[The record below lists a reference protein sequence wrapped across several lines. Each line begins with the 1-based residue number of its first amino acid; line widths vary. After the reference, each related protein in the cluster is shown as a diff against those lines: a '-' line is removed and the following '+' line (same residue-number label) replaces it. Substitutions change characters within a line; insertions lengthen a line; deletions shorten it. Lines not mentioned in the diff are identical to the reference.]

1 MSVVLALA
9 LPVPAAGFVP
19 NVILL
24 WALST
29 TRDTGEIYR
38 PLGLFL
44 TVLIIA
50 IYAFVVYRVIRFL
63 KRIWRSK
70 AG

>member
-9 LPVPAAGFVP
+9 LPVPAGGFVP
-19 NVILL
+19 IGTLL
-24 WALST
+24 WAFST

-38 PLGLFL
+38 PFGLFVVVL
-44 TVLIIA
+44 TIA

-63 KRIWRSK
+63 KKIWRSK
-70 AG
+70 AR